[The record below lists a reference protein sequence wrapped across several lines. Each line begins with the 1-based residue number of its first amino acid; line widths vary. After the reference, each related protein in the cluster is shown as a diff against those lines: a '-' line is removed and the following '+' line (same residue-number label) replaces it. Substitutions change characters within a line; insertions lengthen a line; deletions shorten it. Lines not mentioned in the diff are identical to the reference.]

1 MLQTE
6 IARLVGKLQFDIEG
20 MPKLRQFQAQMQ
32 KTGLKY
38 SKLAAQLNKKIS
50 LPAPDTK
57 AFDRALAAY
66 HHKLKRQSDVEASLS
81 NQRSKVFHKE
91 LAARTLLNAG
101 TKENTRIQLPSMDSV
116 RADAVAKAKLRAQY
130 ERDNPA
136 PKKRGRPASASTQ
149 LTQEKIKLARLESIH
164 AKTRTQSMQA
174 QAKLAGQMTK
184 NQLLAVTLEAK
195 QMDQAT
201 KAIKERH
208 RVEDR
213 AARAQRIA
221 ENHAERQQRFKW
233 AQDRQSHWEANK
245 NAPRGFLSR
254 LGGTANS
261 VIGELGIGGSAMRA
275 VSGFAAALGPAGL
288 AVIGLTAAFTGAT
301 AVIGKLNEVADKQ
314 ETGVKTAES
323 YNASFN
329 SLSQDP
335 NVRKQ
340 WRQRFTESQM
350 ATGGAIDVETAKD
363 FRTFASTQQAFG
375 KSMDATIKAW
385 EQRGKMFTIT
395 GASQDDRREVNR
407 QLNQL
412 QADGQGDKAD
422 WNIISERVPM
432 LAPYIAKEFAKA
444 NNVKGSTEEQMAAF
458 TKHLKKGKGFE
469 YKWVDAAINQIN
481 SEKNAAFLE
490 GLQSVTAARQRLDN
504 QKFLADNQIHS
515 DQELSAAAKERIAA
529 QTRMAE
535 AMVPV
540 NEAMAKAAELS
551 TEAATGLTNLGASLL
566 DFTTGII
573 PGMKSAS
580 ERKEEARQADY
591 RNSFPPSPLKADV
604 KADQD
609 VMAENQKQK
618 FTPSLLK
625 AGVKHDQDEMAANRK
640 LAFTLTGPQPGTAA
654 APLVYPMATL
664 ESLRKP
670 PSVPTV
676 QTKLPDSLVP
686 RDQLTMQDVTAALK
700 YNMGGKSDNPEGV
713 AMPLPPIE
721 IKVDQTFHVQAYDPT
736 EAADKLGN
744 QMKEAARTEFYQQI
758 ENARARQKDDR

>member
-6 IARLVGKLQFDIEG
+6 IARLVGKLQFDIDG

-66 HHKLKRQSDVEASLS
+66 HHKIRRQSDLEATLS
-81 NQRSKVFHKE
+81 NQRNKVFKKE
-91 LAARTLLNAG
+91 LATRKLLTAN
-101 TKENTRIQLPSMDSV
+101 TKEDKRLHLPSMDSV
-116 RADAVAKAKLRAQY
+116 RADAVTMAKLRAKY
-130 ERDNPA
+130 ERENPV
-136 PKKRGRPASASTQ
+136 PKKRGRPASANTQ

-164 AKTRTQSMQA
+164 AKSKAHSMA
-174 QAKLAGQMTK
+174 SQAKLAAQMTR

-195 QMDQAT
+195 QVDHAT

-221 ENHAERQQRFKW
+221 ENHAERQQRFRW
-233 AQDRQSHWEANK
+233 AQDRQTHWEANK
-245 NAPRGFLSR
+245 NAPRGFLGR
-254 LGGTANS
+254 LGGVAD
-261 VIGELGIGGSAMRA
+261 VAGELGLGGSAMRA

-288 AVIGLTAAFTGAT
+288 AVIGLTAAVTGAT

-314 ETGVKTAES
+314 ETSVKTAEA
-323 YNASFN
+323 YNSSFN

-340 WRQRFTESQM
+340 WRQRFMESQM

-363 FRTFASTQQAFG
+363 FKTFASTQQAFG
-375 KSMDATIKAW
+375 KTMDQTIKAW
-385 EQRGKMFTIT
+385 EQRGKMFAIT

-422 WNIISERVPM
+422 WNVISERIPT
-432 LAPYIAKEFAKA
+432 LAPYVAKEFAKA
-444 NNVKGSTEEQMAAF
+444 NNIKGSTEEQMAAF
-458 TKHLKKGKGFE
+458 VKSLKKGKGFKYE
-469 YKWVDAAINQIN
+469 WVDGAINQIN
-481 SEKNAAFLE
+481 SEKDAAFKE
-490 GLQSVTAARQRLDN
+490 NLQSVTAARQRLDN

-591 RNSFPPSPLKADV
+591 RNSFAPSPLKTGV

-609 VMAENQKQK
+609 A
-618 FTPSLLK
+618 
-625 AGVKHDQDEMAANRK
+625 MAANRK
-640 LAFTLTGPQPGTAA
+640 RAFTLTGPLPGTTA

-664 ESLRKP
+664 EALRKP

-676 QTKLPDSLVP
+676 QSKLPDSLVP

-700 YNMGGKSDNPEGV
+700 YNMGGKSDSPEGA
-713 AMPLPPIE
+713 AMPLVPIE